1 MDPRDDP
8 RQLAER
14 CEIAFDGRRYLYRQY
29 RYDRLDDALRYAQL
43 DRQRPGFTPDPAFRP
58 RWDPPLQP
66 DAAQQALMAPAGIGF
81 ADGYY
86 LFGGYRYERLEDAL
100 AYVGKVSERM

>member
-14 CEIAFDGRRYLYRQY
+14 WEIAFDGRRYLYRQY
-29 RYDRLDDALRYAQL
+29 RYDRFDDALRYAQL
-43 DRQRPGFTPDPAFRP
+43 DRRRPGFTPDPTFRP
-58 RWDPPLQP
+58 RWDPTLQP
-66 DAAQQALMAPAGIGF
+66 DAAQQAQMAQAGIGF

-86 LFGGYRYERLEDAL
+86 LFSGYRYERMEDAL
-100 AYVGKVSERM
+100 AYVAKASERM